1 MICPSCGSSGVMY
14 DRERGE
20 LVCTSCGLVIYDRMP
35 AEGGG
40 QRREEME
47 GGWIDLTR
55 HDLGMGS
62 EIGRARVESPAA
74 LSRIRR
80 MRLMHGRVKA
90 WSWKD
95 RSARAVMIE
104 IEGLC
109 RELSLPRSVRTEA
122 CVLYRR
128 LLASR
133 LTRGRDTRIVV
144 PVLITLACRRI
155 GLPRSEKEMVG
166 AMVSRYGLE
175 ERTARRIFR
184 RFLTTFR
191 KELGVETETGVEDY
205 LARFLTQL
213 RASHETSEAARRLLE
228 RSGARIRS
236 RSPVSLSA
244 ALIYLGAKI
253 SGEGLSVR
261 RIAKVTGVSPSSI
274 SSGARFV
281 ERLLARG

>member
-1 MICPSCGSSGVMY
+1 MY

-62 EIGRARVESPAA
+62 EIGRVKVESPAA
-74 LSRIRR
+74 LSRLRR
-80 MRLMHGRVKA
+80 MKLMHGRVKA

-95 RSARAVMIE
+95 RSARAVMME
-104 IEGLC
+104 IDGLC

-128 LLASR
+128 LLASK
-133 LTRGRDTRIVV
+133 LTRGRDSRIVV

-155 GLPRSEKEMVG
+155 GLPRSEKEIVG

-184 RFLTTFR
+184 R

-205 LARFLTQL
+205 LTRFLTQL
-213 RASHETSEAARRLLE
+213 RASHETSEATRRLLE

-244 ALIYLGAKI
+244 ALIYLGARI

-281 ERLLARG
+281 EKLLARG